1 MKSQARKEEKAKAE
15 AKTYIMELFQKHNSK
30 IKSKKR

>member
-1 MKSQARKEEKAKAE
+1 MKSQAKKEEKVKAE
-15 AKTYIMELFQKHNSK
+15 AKAYIMELFQKHNSK

>member
-1 MKSQARKEEKAKAE
+1 MKPQARKEAKVKEE